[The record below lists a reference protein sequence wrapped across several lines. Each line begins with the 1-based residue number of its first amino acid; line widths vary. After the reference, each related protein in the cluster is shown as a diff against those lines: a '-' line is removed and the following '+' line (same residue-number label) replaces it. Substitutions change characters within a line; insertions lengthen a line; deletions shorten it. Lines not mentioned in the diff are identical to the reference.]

1 MPDMKAAS
9 SASLDEGE
17 KGEATGVPRPP
28 VADSGGVE
36 DSVGPGQGAAMRER
50 LRDRQDTDVDRDRE
64 QKGLGAMSPLPRTE
78 GALVAGS
85 VQHTA
90 DQQRLATG
98 IPKCEIARFR
108 LPVFVN
114 NRNPTNIRV
123 AVASILFASAVLQ
136 SHTLHADE
144 HMMSA
149 NLTRHMSADEE
160 LWVNF
165 TEVHK
170 LPAHSEVVVSK
181 PKAPYQEEIRCR
193 GTKRY
198 DTLCG

>member
-1 MPDMKAAS
+1 MKAAS

-78 GALVAGS
+78 GALMAGS

-98 IPKCEIARFR
+98 IPKCEIARIR
-108 LPVFVN
+108 LPVFVH
-114 NRNPTNIRV
+114 NRSNPTNTCV
-123 AVASILFASAVLQ
+123 AAASIFSQALCCNRHA
-136 SHTLHADE
+136 LHADE

-193 GTKRY
+193 GTKRC
-198 DTLCG
+198 DSTLCG